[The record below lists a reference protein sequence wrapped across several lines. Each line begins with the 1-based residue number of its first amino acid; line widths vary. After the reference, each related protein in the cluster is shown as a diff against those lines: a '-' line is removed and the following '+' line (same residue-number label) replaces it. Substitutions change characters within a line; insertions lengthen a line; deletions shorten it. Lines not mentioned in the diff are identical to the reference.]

1 MERIIPDVMK
11 PEPKAETAVENINPM
26 FEEERADP
34 YGYCPICASPG
45 KMRSKNIGATM
56 DICELGHEYPSEIAL
71 TAKPDCPDC
80 VAGRLH
86 EHTKKEEAVPAPQKQ
101 TARFE
106 NVNEGLC
113 PSCGQQ
119 MRLST
124 ANGIPV
130 HVCME
135 HSVVMPIRDPEPLNV
150 Q

>member
-11 PEPKAETAVENINPM
+11 SEPQSQKTEASENINPM
-26 FEEERADP
+26 FEQERAAP
-34 YGYCPICASPG
+34 YGYCPECAAPG
-45 KMRSKNIGATM
+45 KLREKRPDGN
-56 DICELGHEYPSEIAL
+56 DICEAGHSYASAKAVM
-71 TAKPDCPDC
+71 AKPEPE
-80 VAGRLH
+80 VAA
-86 EHTKKEEAVPAPQKQ
+86 TPKKE

-106 NVNEGLC
+106 NTHEGLC
-113 PSCGQQ
+113 PSCGTQ

-135 HSVVMPIRDPEPLNV
+135 HSVVMPIRDPEPLDV